1 MIDRLEFLITL
12 AKEQHFG
19 HAAEVLGVSQPT
31 LSAGIKQLEDQYGV
45 MLVKRGSRF
54 QGLTPEGERLLEWAR
69 RIVGDVRAMRQDID
83 ALKRGLSGHI
93 RLAVIPTALAMTAML
108 TTPFRARHQDV
119 RFTIRSSTS
128 IQVFSMLDNLEVDAG
143 ITYLNNEPL
152 GRVISV
158 PLYEEEYRLV
168 TSASSKFGKRDSVT
182 WAEVREVPLCLLT
195 PDMQNR
201 RIIDGLLKTGG
212 HEIPPPTLE
221 SNSMI
226 ALYAHVRTG
235 KWASIIPA
243 QLADALD
250 LTDNLRAIPIIRP
263 AAVHAVG
270 LVVPDR
276 EPMAPLAAALVAE
289 ARQLAKVLNRPL
301 GGTADRDF

>member
-119 RFTIRSSTS
+119 RFTILSSTS

-143 ITYLNNEPL
+143 IT
-152 GRVISV
+152 
-158 PLYEEEYRLV
+158 
-168 TSASSKFGKRDSVT
+168 
-182 WAEVREVPLCLLT
+182 
-195 PDMQNR
+195 
-201 RIIDGLLKTGG
+201 
-212 HEIPPPTLE
+212 
-221 SNSMI
+221 
-226 ALYAHVRTG
+226 
-235 KWASIIPA
+235 
-243 QLADALD
+243 
-250 LTDNLRAIPIIRP
+250 
-263 AAVHAVG
+263 
-270 LVVPDR
+270 
-276 EPMAPLAAALVAE
+276 
-289 ARQLAKVLNRPL
+289 
-301 GGTADRDF
+301 